1 MVLCANK
8 EVKMNLQKFAYDNN
22 AYCDFTSTAAKAI
35 AGKDI
40 LLCVYNETG
49 DDLLAISG
57 QQGLTI
63 NRSADSIE
71 ITSKDTQGGWK
82 SKIAGMKEWSID
94 NDGIY
99 ALGDESHT
107 VLSKAFENSDPVCI
121 KVIDSK
127 RKRGMFGG
135 LAVITDY
142 PIEAPYDDSMTYSL
156 TLEGMGALVDLL
168 VEPVTPDTMPDGTES
183 LESLT
188 VVSVEGESAGQTMIY
203 ANPTLTASNK
213 YYYKIGEAPIPYPSY
228 KEDVTASYTVWNGST
243 AITATTGNE
252 ILLVETDSSGHAL
265 KAGKATVTS
274 KA

>member
-1 MVLCANK
+1 M
-8 EVKMNLQKFAYDNN
+8 AYDNG
-22 AYCDFTSTAAKAI
+22 AYCDFTSTAAKAV

-40 LLCVYNETG
+40 LLTIYNEDG
-49 DDLLAISG
+49 SKLLAISG

-99 ALGDESHT
+99 ALGDESHAL
-107 VLSKAFENSDPVCI
+107 LSRAFENSDPVCI
-121 KVIDSK
+121 KIVDTK

-142 PIEAPYDDSMTYSL
+142 PLEAPFDDSMTYSL

-168 VEPVTPDTMPDGTES
+168 TDPVIPDAMPEGSAAIEP
-183 LESLT
+183 LT
-188 VVSVEGESAGQTMIY
+188 VVSVAGTAAGKTAIYVNPVIKKGNIYKLRTGESIAYPAYNEDCGNDTAWDGSGELALSTGIKLMVVECNAQGKAVKAGIV
-203 ANPTLTASNK
+203 A
-213 YYYKIGEAPIPYPSY
+213 
-228 KEDVTASYTVWNGST
+228 VTAAETPTV
-243 AITATTGNE
+243 
-252 ILLVETDSSGHAL
+252 
-265 KAGKATVTS
+265 
-274 KA
+274 